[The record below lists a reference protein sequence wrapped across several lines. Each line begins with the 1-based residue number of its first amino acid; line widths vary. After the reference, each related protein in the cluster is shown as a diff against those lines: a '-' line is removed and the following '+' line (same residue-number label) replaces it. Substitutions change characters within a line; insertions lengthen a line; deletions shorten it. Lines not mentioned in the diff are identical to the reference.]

1 MTTVQM
7 VGGGIQN
14 KLLCQL
20 TADFTGRTVIT
31 GPIEAECT
39 LETSCHNCWTL
50 EISSRKEA
58 QEIIMASE
66 PVTRYES
73 RAISNL
79 EEIRLKFNKA
89 KRGNSV
95 MLKQIPKF

>member
-39 LETSCHNCWTL
+39 WKYL
-50 EISSRKEA
+50 
-58 QEIIMASE
+58 
-66 PVTRYES
+66 VTN
-73 RAISNL
+73 A
-79 EEIRLKFNKA
+79 
-89 KRGNSV
+89 NS
-95 MLKQIPKF
+95 